1 MAEPRGPLV
10 SALVLLVRL
19 PDTEPHVASW
29 KQWTDG
35 PIIHLEG
42 IRNAF
47 CILPSIHSERV
58 KVPTNSRLA
67 VSTGPQP

>member
-47 CILPSIHSERV
+47 MHSPFHSFRKSE
-58 KVPTNSRLA
+58 
-67 VSTGPQP
+67 GPY